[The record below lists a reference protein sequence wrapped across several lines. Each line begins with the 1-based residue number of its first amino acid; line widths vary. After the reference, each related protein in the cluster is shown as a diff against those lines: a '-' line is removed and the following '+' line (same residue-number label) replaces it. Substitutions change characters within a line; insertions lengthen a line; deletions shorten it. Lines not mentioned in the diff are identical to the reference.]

1 MSLDFLDSIMDAI
14 ENNVDLKDMK
24 LRTAILKPE
33 SIALLLTPNNDKQ
46 GYQDGSYERS
56 FSFNLNASSKQEMK
70 VLGVLNAITAYFD
83 NTEIESIQS
92 LNNSFVLEDK
102 EATSVRTS
110 FRRAMMEHSFIALV
124 SKSNYILKAR
134 KNKNG

>member
-1 MSLDFLDSIMDAI
+1 MSLDFLDSVMDAI

-33 SIALLLTPNNDKQ
+33 SIALLLTPNGEKI

-56 FSFNLNASSKQEMK
+56 FSFNLNGSSKQEMK
-70 VLGVLNAITAYFD
+70 VLNVLNAITAYFD
-83 NTEIESIQS
+83 NTELESIQS

-102 EATSVRTS
+102 ETTSVPNLVSASDDGTFIYSTS
-110 FRRAMMEHSFIALV
+110 FKIKL
-124 SKSNYILKAR
+124 YIESEEK
-134 KNKNG
+134 

>member
-1 MSLDFLDSIMDAI
+1 MSLDFLDSVMDAI

-33 SIALLLTPNNDKQ
+33 SIALLLTPNGEKI

-56 FSFNLNASSKQEMK
+56 FSFNLNGSSKQEMK
-70 VLGVLNAITAYFD
+70 VLNVLNAITAYFD

-102 EATSVRTS
+102 ETTSVPNIVSASDDGTFIYSAS
-110 FRRAMMEHSFIALV
+110 FKIKL
-124 SKSNYILKAR
+124 YIESEEK
-134 KNKNG
+134 

>member
-33 SIALLLTPNNDKQ
+33 SIALLLTPNGEKI

-56 FSFNLNASSKQEMK
+56 FSFNLNGSSKQEMK
-70 VLGVLNAITAYFD
+70 VLNVLNAITAYFD
-83 NTEIESIQS
+83 NTELESIQS

-102 EATSVRTS
+102 ETTSVPN
-110 FRRAMMEHSFIALV
+110 LV
-124 SKSNYILKAR
+124 SASDDGTFIYSASFKIKLYIESEEK
-134 KNKNG
+134 

>member
-1 MSLDFLDSIMDAI
+1 MSLDFLDSVMDAI

-33 SIALLLTPNNDKQ
+33 SITLLLTPNGEKI

-56 FSFNLNASSKQEMK
+56 FSFNLNGSSKQEMK
-70 VLGVLNAITAYFD
+70 VLGVLNAITVYFD

-102 EATSVRTS
+102 ETTSVPNIVSASDDGTFIYSAS
-110 FRRAMMEHSFIALV
+110 FKIKL
-124 SKSNYILKAR
+124 YIESEEK
-134 KNKNG
+134 

>member
-1 MSLDFLDSIMDAI
+1 MSLDFLDSVMDAI

-33 SIALLLTPNNDKQ
+33 SIALLLTPNGEKI

-56 FSFNLNASSKQEMK
+56 FSFNLNGSSKQEMK
-70 VLGVLNAITAYFD
+70 VLNVLNAITAYFD

-102 EATSVRTS
+102 EATSVPN
-110 FRRAMMEHSFIALV
+110 LV
-124 SKSNYILKAR
+124 SASDDGTFIYSASFKIKLYIESEEK
-134 KNKNG
+134 

>member
-1 MSLDFLDSIMDAI
+1 MSLDFLDSVMDAI

-33 SIALLLTPNNDKQ
+33 SIALLLTPNGEKI

-56 FSFNLNASSKQEMK
+56 FSFNLNGSSKQEMK
-70 VLGVLNAITAYFD
+70 VLNVLNAITAYFD
-83 NTEIESIQS
+83 NTELESIQS

-102 EATSVRTS
+102 ETTSVANFVSASDDGTFIYSAS
-110 FRRAMMEHSFIALV
+110 FKIKL
-124 SKSNYILKAR
+124 YIESEEK
-134 KNKNG
+134 

>member
-1 MSLDFLDSIMDAI
+1 MSLDFLDIVMDAI

-33 SIALLLTPNNDKQ
+33 SIALLLTPNGEKI

-56 FSFNLNASSKQEMK
+56 FSFNLNGSSKQEMK
-70 VLGVLNAITAYFD
+70 VLNVLNAITAYFD
-83 NTEIESIQS
+83 NTELESIQS

-102 EATSVRTS
+102 ETTSVPNIVSASDDGTFIYSAS
-110 FRRAMMEHSFIALV
+110 FKIKL
-124 SKSNYILKAR
+124 YIESEEK
-134 KNKNG
+134 

>member
-1 MSLDFLDSIMDAI
+1 MSLDFLDSVMDAI

-33 SIALLLTPNNDKQ
+33 SIALLLTSNNDKQ

-102 EATSVRTS
+102 ETTSVPN
-110 FRRAMMEHSFIALV
+110 LV
-124 SKSNYILKAR
+124 SASDDGTFIYSASFKIKLYIESEEK
-134 KNKNG
+134 

>member
-1 MSLDFLDSIMDAI
+1 MSLDFLDSVMDAI
-14 ENNVDLKDMK
+14 ENNVDLKGMK

-70 VLGVLNAITAYFD
+70 VLSVLNAITAYFD
-83 NTEIESIQS
+83 NTELESIQS

-102 EATSVRTS
+102 ETTSVPNIVSVSDDGTFIYSAS
-110 FRRAMMEHSFIALV
+110 FKIKL
-124 SKSNYILKAR
+124 YIESEEK
-134 KNKNG
+134 

>member
-1 MSLDFLDSIMDAI
+1 MSLDFLDSVMDAI

-33 SIALLLTPNNDKQ
+33 SIALLLTPNGEKI

-56 FSFNLNASSKQEMK
+56 FSFNLNGSSKQEMK

-83 NTEIESIQS
+83 NTELESIQS
-92 LNNSFVLEDK
+92 LNNSFMLEDK
-102 EATSVRTS
+102 ETTSVPNIVSASDDGTFIYSAS
-110 FRRAMMEHSFIALV
+110 FKIKL
-124 SKSNYILKAR
+124 YIESEEK
-134 KNKNG
+134 

>member
-1 MSLDFLDSIMDAI
+1 MSLDFLDIVMDAI

-33 SIALLLTPNNDKQ
+33 SIALLLTPNGEKI

-56 FSFNLNASSKQEMK
+56 FSFNLNGSSKQEMK
-70 VLGVLNAITAYFD
+70 VLNVLNAITAYFD
-83 NTEIESIQS
+83 NTELESIQS

-102 EATSVRTS
+102 ETTSVPNLVSASDDGTFIYSTS
-110 FRRAMMEHSFIALV
+110 FKIKL
-124 SKSNYILKAR
+124 YIESEEK
-134 KNKNG
+134 

>member
-1 MSLDFLDSIMDAI
+1 MSLDFLDSVMDAI

-46 GYQDGSYERS
+46 GYQDGSYEQS
-56 FSFNLNASSKQEMK
+56 LNLNGSSKQEMK
-70 VLGVLNAITAYFD
+70 VLNVLNAITAYFD
-83 NTEIESIQS
+83 NTELESIQS

-102 EATSVRTS
+102 ETTSVPN
-110 FRRAMMEHSFIALV
+110 LV
-124 SKSNYILKAR
+124 SASDDGTFIYSASFKIKLYIESEEK
-134 KNKNG
+134 

>member
-33 SIALLLTPNNDKQ
+33 SIALLLTPNGEKI

-56 FSFNLNASSKQEMK
+56 FSFNLNGSSKQEMK
-70 VLGVLNAITAYFD
+70 VLNVLNAITAYFD
-83 NTEIESIQS
+83 NTELESIRS

-102 EATSVRTS
+102 ETTSVPN
-110 FRRAMMEHSFIALV
+110 LV
-124 SKSNYILKAR
+124 SASDDGTFIYSASFKIKLYIESEEK
-134 KNKNG
+134 

>member
-1 MSLDFLDSIMDAI
+1 MSLDFLDSVMDAI

-46 GYQDGSYERS
+46 VYQDGSYERS
-56 FSFNLNASSKQEMK
+56 FSFNLNGSSKQEMK
-70 VLGVLNAITAYFD
+70 VLGVLNAIAAYFD
-83 NTEIESIQS
+83 KTEIESIQS

-102 EATSVRTS
+102 ETTSVPN
-110 FRRAMMEHSFIALV
+110 LV
-124 SKSNYILKAR
+124 SASDDGTFIYSASFKIKLYIESEEK
-134 KNKNG
+134 

>member
-1 MSLDFLDSIMDAI
+1 MSLDFLDSVMDAI

-33 SIALLLTPNNDKQ
+33 SIALLLTPNGEKI

-56 FSFNLNASSKQEMK
+56 FSFNLNGSSKQEMK

-102 EATSVRTS
+102 ETTSVPNIVSASDDGTFIYSAS
-110 FRRAMMEHSFIALV
+110 FKIKL
-124 SKSNYILKAR
+124 YIESEEK
-134 KNKNG
+134 

>member
-1 MSLDFLDSIMDAI
+1 MSLDFLDSVMDAI

-33 SIALLLTPNNDKQ
+33 SIALLLTPNGEKI

-56 FSFNLNASSKQEMK
+56 FSFNLNGSSKQEMK
-70 VLGVLNAITAYFD
+70 VLNVLNAITAYFD
-83 NTEIESIQS
+83 NTELESIQS

-102 EATSVRTS
+102 ETTSVPN
-110 FRRAMMEHSFIALV
+110 LV
-124 SKSNYILKAR
+124 SASDDGTFIYSASFKIELYIESEEK
-134 KNKNG
+134 

>member
-1 MSLDFLDSIMDAI
+1 MSLDFLDSVMDAI

-33 SIALLLTPNNDKQ
+33 SIALLLTPNGEKI

-56 FSFNLNASSKQEMK
+56 FSFNLNGSSKQEMK
-70 VLGVLNAITAYFD
+70 VLNVLNAITAYFD
-83 NTEIESIQS
+83 NTELESIQS

-102 EATSVRTS
+102 ETTSVPN
-110 FRRAMMEHSFIALV
+110 LV
-124 SKSNYILKAR
+124 SASDDGTFIYSASFKIKLYIESEEK
-134 KNKNG
+134 

>member
-1 MSLDFLDSIMDAI
+1 MSLDFLDIVMDAI

-33 SIALLLTPNNDKQ
+33 SIALLLTPNGEKI

-56 FSFNLNASSKQEMK
+56 FSFNLNGSSKQEMK
-70 VLGVLNAITAYFD
+70 VLNVLNAITAYFD
-83 NTEIESIQS
+83 NTELESIQS

-102 EATSVRTS
+102 ETTSVPNIVSANDDGTFIYSAS
-110 FRRAMMEHSFIALV
+110 FKIKL
-124 SKSNYILKAR
+124 YIESEEK
-134 KNKNG
+134 

>member
-46 GYQDGSYERS
+46 GYQDGSYELS
-56 FSFNLNASSKQEMK
+56 FSFNLNGSSKQEMK

-102 EATSVRTS
+102 ETTSVPNIVSASDDGTFIYSAS
-110 FRRAMMEHSFIALV
+110 FKIKL
-124 SKSNYILKAR
+124 YIESEEK
-134 KNKNG
+134 

>member
-46 GYQDGSYERS
+46 GYQDGSYELS

-70 VLGVLNAITAYFD
+70 VIDVLNAITAYFD
-83 NTEIESIQS
+83 NTELESIQS

-102 EATSVRTS
+102 ETTSVPN
-110 FRRAMMEHSFIALV
+110 LV
-124 SKSNYILKAR
+124 SASDDGTFIYSAGFKIKLYIESEEK
-134 KNKNG
+134 

>member
-1 MSLDFLDSIMDAI
+1 MSLDFLDSVMDAI
-14 ENNVDLKDMK
+14 ENNVDLKNMK

-33 SIALLLTPNNDKQ
+33 SIALLLTPNGEKI

-56 FSFNLNASSKQEMK
+56 FSFNLNGSSKQEMK
-70 VLGVLNAITAYFD
+70 VLNVLNAITAYFD

-102 EATSVRTS
+102 ETTSVPNIVSASDDGTFIYSAS
-110 FRRAMMEHSFIALV
+110 FKIKL
-124 SKSNYILKAR
+124 YIESEEK
-134 KNKNG
+134 

>member
-1 MSLDFLDSIMDAI
+1 MSLDFLDSVMDAI
-14 ENNVDLKDMK
+14 ENNVDLKDLK

-33 SIALLLTPNNDKQ
+33 SIALLLTPNGERI

-56 FSFNLNASSKQEMK
+56 FSFNLNGSSKQEMK
-70 VLGVLNAITAYFD
+70 VLNVLNAITAYFD

-102 EATSVRTS
+102 ETTSVPNIVSASDDGTFIYSAS
-110 FRRAMMEHSFIALV
+110 FKIKL
-124 SKSNYILKAR
+124 YIESEEK
-134 KNKNG
+134 

>member
-1 MSLDFLDSIMDAI
+1 MSLDFLDSVMDAI

-70 VLGVLNAITAYFD
+70 VIDVLNTISAYFD
-83 NTEIESIQS
+83 NAEIDSIQS
-92 LNNSFVLEDK
+92 QNGSFVLEDK
-102 EATSVRTS
+102 ETTSVTNIVS
-110 FRRAMMEHSFIALV
+110 VSDDGTFIYSAGFKIKL
-124 SKSNYILKAR
+124 YIESEEK
-134 KNKNG
+134 

>member
-1 MSLDFLDSIMDAI
+1 MSLDFLDSVMDAI

-33 SIALLLTPNNDKQ
+33 SIALLLTPNGEKI

-56 FSFNLNASSKQEMK
+56 FSFNLNGSSKQEMK
-70 VLGVLNAITAYFD
+70 VLNVLNAITAYFD
-83 NTEIESIQS
+83 NTELESIQS

-102 EATSVRTS
+102 ETTSVPNIVSASDDGTFIYSAS
-110 FRRAMMEHSFIALV
+110 FKIKL
-124 SKSNYILKAR
+124 YIESEEK
-134 KNKNG
+134 

>member
-33 SIALLLTPNNDKQ
+33 SIALLLTPNNAKQ

-56 FSFNLNASSKQEMK
+56 FSFNLNGSSKQEMK
-70 VLGVLNAITAYFD
+70 VLNVLNAITAYFD
-83 NTEIESIQS
+83 NTELESIQS

-102 EATSVRTS
+102 ETTSVPN
-110 FRRAMMEHSFIALV
+110 LV
-124 SKSNYILKAR
+124 SASDDGTFIYSASFKIKLYIESEEK
-134 KNKNG
+134 

>member
-1 MSLDFLDSIMDAI
+1 MSLDFLDSVMDAI

-70 VLGVLNAITAYFD
+70 VIDVLNAISAYFD
-83 NTEIESIQS
+83 NAEIDSIQS
-92 LNNSFVLEDK
+92 QNGSFVLEDK
-102 EATSVRTS
+102 ETTSVTN
-110 FRRAMMEHSFIALV
+110 IV
-124 SKSNYILKAR
+124 SVS
-134 KNKNG
+134 

>member
-1 MSLDFLDSIMDAI
+1 MSLDFLDSVMDAI

-33 SIALLLTPNNDKQ
+33 SIALLLTPNGEKI

-56 FSFNLNASSKQEMK
+56 FSFNLNGSSKQEMK
-70 VLGVLNAITAYFD
+70 VLNVLNAITAYFD
-83 NTEIESIQS
+83 NTELESIQS

-102 EATSVRTS
+102 ETTSVPNIVSANDDGTFIYSAS
-110 FRRAMMEHSFIALV
+110 FKIKL
-124 SKSNYILKAR
+124 YIESEEK
-134 KNKNG
+134 